1 MKRFCPAQRAQ
12 NGDPVPPRL
21 LLAIRFG
28 VRATMLKRLLIP
40 VLAGLSVLPLQ
51 AGAWVGYHGGGFVR
65 GPLGGTAAW
74 HRGGW
79 GGAAW
84 HGDPVYHGG
93 CWGCA
98 AGAAA
103 AAGAVGLAAGAAIGS
118 AATAASAPVVAVPQ
132 PVYVA
137 SPAIGTQVVT
147 LPGDCT
153 NAVVSGAT
161 YYKCGDVFY
170 KPRFGSNGVY
180 YTVVSNPF

>member
-1 MKRFCPAQRAQ
+1 
-12 NGDPVPPRL
+12 
-21 LLAIRFG
+21 
-28 VRATMLKRLLIP
+28 MLKRILIP
-40 VLAGLSVLPLQ
+40 VLAGLSMLPFQ

-65 GPLGGTAAW
+65 GPHGGTAAW

-79 GGAAW
+79 GGAW
-84 HGDPVYHGG
+84 HGGVYRGGAVYHAAPVYHAG

-103 AAGAVGLAAGAAIGS
+103 AAGVVGLAAGAAIGS
-118 AATAASAPVVAVPQ
+118 AATAASTPSVVVQQ

-147 LPGDCT
+147 LPGNCT
-153 NAVVSGAT
+153 SAVVTGVT
-161 YYKCGDVFY
+161 YYKCGGTFY
-170 KPRFGSNGVY
+170 QPSFGSNGVY

>member
-1 MKRFCPAQRAQ
+1 
-12 NGDPVPPRL
+12 
-21 LLAIRFG
+21 
-28 VRATMLKRLLIP
+28 MLKRILIT
-40 VLAGLSVLPLQ
+40 VLAGLSMLPFQ

-65 GPLGGTAAW
+65 GPHGGTAAW

-79 GGAAW
+79 GGAW
-84 HGDPVYHGG
+84 HGGVYRGGAVYHAAPVYHAG

-103 AAGAVGLAAGAAIGS
+103 AAGVVGLAAGAAIGS
-118 AATAASAPVVAVPQ
+118 AATAASTPSVVVQQ

-147 LPGDCT
+147 LPGNCT
-153 NAVVSGAT
+153 SAVVTGVT
-161 YYKCGDVFY
+161 YYKCGGTFY
-170 KPRFGSNGVY
+170 QPSFGSNGVY

>member
-1 MKRFCPAQRAQ
+1 
-12 NGDPVPPRL
+12 
-21 LLAIRFG
+21 
-28 VRATMLKRLLIP
+28 MLKRLLIP
-40 VLAGLSVLPLQ
+40 AIAALTILPLQ
-51 AGAWVGYHGGGFVR
+51 SGAWVGYHGGGFVR
-65 GPLGGTAAW
+65 GPMGGTAAW

-84 HGDPVYHGG
+84 HGAPVYHGG

-118 AATAASAPVVAVPQ
+118 AATAASTPVVAVPQ

-137 SPAIGTQVVT
+137 SPPIGTQVVS
-147 LPGDCT
+147 LPGQCT
-153 NAVVSGAT
+153 SAQVSGAT